1 MKSERE
7 ILDLIKKR
15 FPRQD
20 SKIMQLYEQDA
31 DFRSLCLD
39 YFSSLQDLHKYKKL
53 SEVEEQSVKEYQNV
67 LTELEKEL
75 YDFLFP

>member
-1 MKSERE
+1 
-7 ILDLIKKR
+7 
-15 FPRQD
+15 
-20 SKIMQLYEQDA
+20 MQLYEEDA

-39 YFSSLQDLHKYKKL
+39 YFSSLQDLLKYKKL
-53 SEVEEQSVKEYQNV
+53 SEVEEQSVKEYQSV